1 MVLSGELAAVLRQWL
16 VLVRINIGNTYD
28 MNQDNQDPAVV
39 KERVKWI
46 KDKGPQRNCLH
57 RWVPWLKGMISLRL
71 SKKTKQMCWC
81 MRYYFFQNLVKMF
94 FGLQHK
100 RKMRENDCEWGV
112 PQKRQIVRNSSSWFS
127 PRNLQD
133 LDTSACR
140 WRGDRVSSL
149 RNVECREG
157 LQLVE
162 WFHRGGFKH
171 LVCLRLLAEMIT
183 LSLYLGQTRGFKM
196 FQMFLIFTH
205 NWGDDPIWRA
215 CFFSTD
221 SWYHHQMTESEQKN
235 RQEDFSEWT
244 KKYVF

>member
-1 MVLSGELAAVLRQWL
+1 M
-16 VLVRINIGNTYD
+16 
-28 MNQDNQDPAVV
+28 QD
-39 KERVKWI
+39 
-46 KDKGPQRNCLH
+46 
-57 RWVPWLKGMISLRL
+57 
-71 SKKTKQMCWC
+71 
-81 MRYYFFQNLVKMF
+81 FFFHNLVKMV
-94 FGLQHK
+94 FGLQYK
-100 RKMRENDCEWGV
+100 WKMRENDCEWGV

-183 LSLYLGQTRGFKM
+183 LSLYLGQSRGFKCFCSLPIIEEIIQFEEHVFFHSVDTTTRWQNLNKKIGRKIFRRPRYM
-196 FQMFLIFTH
+196 FFRWIEDHQVRMIQTDHPQHLRL
-205 NWGDDPIWRA
+205 WS
-215 CFFSTD
+215 FFSTD
-221 SWYHHQMTESEQKN
+221 FTCDRSGRLCN
-235 RQEDFSEWT
+235 
-244 KKYVF
+244 